1 MRITVGLYAT
11 LQKFLPPNREGRRC
25 QVELEEGA
33 TVGDLITLLNIPAR
47 LAALRLVNGVQSK
60 LDKKLA
66 DGDKVSI
73 FPQIAGG

>member
-1 MRITVGLYAT
+1 M
-11 LQKFLPPNREGRRC
+11 
-25 QVELEEGA
+25 ELEDGS
-33 TVGDLITLLNIPAR
+33 TVGDLLKLLDLPPK

-60 LDKKLA
+60 PDKRLS